1 MCRDYKSGFKELLQI
16 GKSLT
21 INQENLQYL
30 VIEIY
35 KVKIGISPKIMNQT
49 FRISKNSVYRLRK
62 GIQLE
67 KPSINTA
74 QFGKPTIYLG
84 AKTWKSTPENFV
96 NANYARHMSIRL
108 VL

>member
-21 INQENLQYL
+21 IHQENQQYL

-74 QFGKPTIYLG
+74 QFGEPTIYLG
-84 AKTWKSTPENFV
+84 AKTWELTPENFV